1 MPSDEPRRDDAHASA
16 HPGVYPNVYADPYA
30 SPATGSASPAAT
42 ELPPD
47 EQPVV
52 TGTLF
57 LMMIFLM
64 MIAGFWGIMYYLL
77 LNR

>member
-1 MPSDEPRRDDAHASA
+1 MPTDDLQRDLRHDLRH
-16 HPGVYPNVYADPYA
+16 ADPYA
-30 SPATGSASPAAT
+30 DAYTAPAPATGSASPAAT
-42 ELPPD
+42 ELPPG